1 MYYTADRIVSSEH
14 DDAPHKQIVKE
25 IEKKLDF
32 TARIYKPKGCE
43 TLDDFNRI
51 YGTHQALSH
60 ADFDQHS
67 KIDPLMLAFADADK
81 KVVITGRR
89 ADQVRSQ
96 LIPLFA
102 FSIKPRSAAS
112 FRQYLVVS
120 VRSIRAQPQ
129 C

>member
-1 MYYTADRIVSSEH
+1 M
-14 DDAPHKQIVKE
+14 KE

-67 KIDPLMLAFADADK
+67 KIDPLMQAFADADK

-89 ADQVRSQ
+89 ADQVRFQ
-96 LIPLFA
+96 LLNPALLPDGP
-102 FSIKPRSAAS
+102 FS
-112 FRQYLVVS
+112 FGQNLVVS
-120 VRSIRAQPQ
+120 AK
-129 C
+129 